1 MEAIIQ
7 CQLGAKCALIK
18 VSLCDYSTVKEFI
31 TMEIGTFLLPKDKV
45 AFITVSV
52 SMREAMEQLE
62 AYHYTAIPV
71 IDNEGKYVGT
81 LSEGD
86 LLWKLKNTPG
96 LDFDN
101 MHQVSVTEI
110 KKRIYNECVSINA
123 HMEDMLALAAD
134 QNFVPVV
141 DDDRVFIGII
151 RRKDIIEYYTR
162 NITD

>member
-1 MEAIIQ
+1 MQI
-7 CQLGAKCALIK
+7 
-18 VSLCDYSTVKEFI
+18 SS
-31 TMEIGTFLLPKDKV
+31 FLLPKDKV
-45 AFITVSV
+45 SFITALV
-52 SMREAMEQLE
+52 SMREAMEELE
-62 AYHYTAIPV
+62 LYHYTAIPV
-71 IDNEGKYVGT
+71 IDSEGKYVGT

-101 MHQVSVTEI
+101 MEQVPVNEI

-123 HMEDMLALAAD
+123 HMEDMLVLAAD

-141 DDDRVFIGII
+141 DDNRVFLGII

>member
-1 MEAIIQ
+1 MKI
-7 CQLGAKCALIK
+7 
-18 VSLCDYSTVKEFI
+18 SS
-31 TMEIGTFLLPKDKV
+31 FLLPKDEV
-45 AFITVSV
+45 AFITSTIT
-52 SMREAMEQLE
+52 MREAMEQLE
-62 AYHYTAIPV
+62 LHHYTAIPV
-71 IDNEGKYVGT
+71 IDNEGKYIGT

-96 LDFDN
+96 LDFEN
-101 MHQVSVTEI
+101 MEQVSVNEI

-123 HMEDMLALAAD
+123 HMEDMLILAAD

-141 DDDRVFIGII
+141 DDARIFLGII

>member
-1 MEAIIQ
+1 MQI
-7 CQLGAKCALIK
+7 
-18 VSLCDYSTVKEFI
+18 SS
-31 TMEIGTFLLPKDKV
+31 FLLPKAEV
-45 AFITVSV
+45 AYITTSF
-52 SMREAMEQLE
+52 SMKEAMEQLE
-62 AYHYTAIPV
+62 LHHYTALPV
-71 IDNEGKYVGT
+71 ISDEGKYIGT

-101 MHQVSVTEI
+101 MQQVFVNDI

-123 HMEDMLALAAD
+123 YMEDMLALAAD

-141 DDDRVFIGII
+141 DDDRVFLGII
-151 RRKDIIEYYTR
+151 RRKDIIAYYTS

>member
-1 MEAIIQ
+1 
-7 CQLGAKCALIK
+7 
-18 VSLCDYSTVKEFI
+18 
-31 TMEIGTFLLPKDKV
+31 MEIASFLLPKEEV
-45 AFITVSV
+45 AFIISSV
-52 SMREAMEQLE
+52 SMQEAMEQLE
-62 AYHYTAIPV
+62 HHHYTALPI
-71 IDNEGKYVGT
+71 IDDAGKYIGT

-96 LDFDN
+96 LNFDN
-101 MHQVSVTEI
+101 MNEVSVTEI

-123 HMEDMLALAAD
+123 QMEDMLALAAD